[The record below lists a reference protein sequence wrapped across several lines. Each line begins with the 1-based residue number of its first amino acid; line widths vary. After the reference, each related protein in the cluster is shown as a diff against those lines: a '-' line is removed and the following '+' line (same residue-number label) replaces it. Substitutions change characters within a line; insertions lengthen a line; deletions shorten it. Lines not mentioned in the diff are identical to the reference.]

1 MLTRLPGR
9 WRPPAPPAPRG
20 PYEPNLLLRPAELWP
35 TPGGFGPEDV
45 VLDGRGRLYAGLA
58 DGRIL
63 RWSAPGRDPE
73 LVTNT
78 GGRPLG
84 LELDPEGRL
93 VVCDG
98 RRGLLR
104 VDPEASGR
112 APEVLA
118 DRFEGRPLSFTN
130 NAAISRG
137 GTIYFTETSTR
148 HGVDRYRDDLLEHR
162 PYGSLYALDPAA
174 PGGPERLLDG
184 LYFANGVALAPDESF
199 LIVAETSAYRLRRYW
214 LRGERRGTHEVL
226 VDNLPGF
233 PDNLS
238 TGSGGVFWFALPAVR
253 NRALDRLLPHPF
265 ARALV
270 AALPEALQPP
280 SERYGL
286 ILGVDARGAIVRG
299 LHDPTGRVAEVSGVR
314 EHEGWLYFGSV
325 TEPFVGRVRL
335 PHGGETAGGASR
347 P

>member
-1 MLTRLPGR
+1 VLTRLPGR
-9 WRPPAPPAPRG
+9 WRPPPPPAPRG

-45 VLDGRGRLYAGLA
+45 VLDPQGRLYAGLE

-63 RWSAPGRDPE
+63 RWNAPGRAPE
-73 LVTNT
+73 TVVDT

-84 LELDPEGRL
+84 LEFDPAGRL
-93 VVCDG
+93 VVCDA

-104 VDPEASGR
+104 VDLVAPGR

-118 DRFEGRPLSFTN
+118 DRFEGRPLSFVN
-130 NAAISRG
+130 NAAVSRG
-137 GTIYFTETSTR
+137 GVVYFTETSTH
-148 HGVDRYRDDLLEHR
+148 HGFARYRDDLLEHQ
-162 PYGSLYALDPAA
+162 PYGSLYALDPASG
-174 PGGPERLLDG
+174 GGPERLLDG

-199 LIVAETSAYRLRRYW
+199 LLVAETSAYRLRRYW

-238 TGSGGVFWFALPAVR
+238 TGAGGVFWFALPAGR
-253 NRALDRLLPHPF
+253 NRALDALLPHPF

-270 AALPEALQPP
+270 AALPDAWQPQAR
-280 SERYGL
+280 RYGL
-286 ILGVDARGAIVRG
+286 LLGVDARGDVVRA
-299 LHDPTGRVAEVSGVR
+299 LHDPTGRVADLTGVR
-314 EHEGWLYFGSV
+314 EHEGWLYFGSL
-325 TEPFVGRVRL
+325 TEPFVGRVRV
-335 PHGGETAGGASR
+335 PH
-347 P
+347 